1 MGFVRMLVPL
11 VLVVAGLALS
21 SRLARDIGNFFS
33 PFIGSENT
41 QTIVAFF
48 IIFLALFLLGTVL
61 SFWLRMVSRVIP
73 FSGLANGVAGA
84 IVGLAVGFV
93 LLAGLLI
100 ASQEFPV
107 GNIDES
113 IQEAPLASVLAD
125 KLRVVIRDV
134 RLIPVDWDT
143 RLDGLKENL
152 PDNIPVSL
160 PVTFP
165 KGVSDTIPNLLPSIN
180 R

>member
-1 MGFVRMLVPL
+1 MSPHPAFTLAWYIIYLLSAAVSAPVTGLRSKYALNMKVP
-11 VLVVAGLALS
+11 
-21 SRLARDIGNFFS
+21 
-33 PFIGSENT
+33 E
-41 QTIVAFF
+41 
-48 IIFLALFLLGTVL
+48 VL

-113 IQEAPLASVLAD
+113 IEEAPLASVLAD